1 MKLHKSKA
9 VNFQKDK
16 IMKTLVVKSTI
27 FLSFLFALMSCV
39 NDDTLEH
46 LKVTTVK
53 TLYAPDNNKAV
64 KLESSA
70 SANILFEWEQAKAED
85 GGLVMYEVA
94 FDVEGGDF
102 SKPIYKL
109 TSDNNGTYNY
119 ATVTHKT
126 LNKIGALAGLNSS
139 ETGNIIWTVFSSK
152 GVNEVKAEEVRTMTI
167 TRLAGFAEVP
177 TDVYVTGE
185 GSEGGADLSK
195 AIKFKA
201 VANGEFEIYTKLTA
215 GKKYHFADGTNA
227 AAKTYFA
234 DGEVLKENG
243 ESTVAKT
250 GVYRINL
257 DFTTGAVI
265 YTEISKMEIFFAPT
279 NSYLFELPYVGQ
291 GVWNAASQPIT
302 FKQEG
307 WGRDERYKFR
317 MTVKE
322 GTEFEWF
329 GSVNG
334 DNSRPN
340 NSTPESFWYMVP
352 VSGDQWNNCF
362 KFAGEIDNSL
372 SDVSVV
378 FQADNSYTHIIKK
391 VGDQ

>member
-1 MKLHKSKA
+1 MNLGFSKD
-9 VNFQKDK
+9 VLKDK
-16 IMKTLVVKSTI
+16 ATI
-27 FLSFLFALMSCV
+27 ALNVNDVFNSRIRRMETYIPGQIDSNSEMQRRKRQITLSFTYRF
-39 NDDTLEH
+39 
-46 LKVTTVK
+46 
-53 TLYAPDNNKAV
+53 NKQ
-64 KLESSA
+64 KNEK
-70 SANILFEWEQAKAED
+70 EKQPKRE
-85 GGLVMYEVA
+85 
-94 FDVEGGDF
+94 
-102 SKPIYKL
+102 
-109 TSDNNGTYNY
+109 SDNNGTYNY

-257 DFTTGAVI
+257 DFTTGAVV

-279 NSYLFELPYVGQ
+279 NSY
-291 GVWNAASQPIT
+291 
-302 FKQEG
+302 
-307 WGRDERYKFR
+307 
-317 MTVKE
+317 
-322 GTEFEWF
+322 
-329 GSVNG
+329 
-334 DNSRPN
+334 
-340 NSTPESFWYMVP
+340 
-352 VSGDQWNNCF
+352 
-362 KFAGEIDNSL
+362 
-372 SDVSVV
+372 
-378 FQADNSYTHIIKK
+378 
-391 VGDQ
+391 